1 MQKKNPNSPAL
12 PALYAMVLPGLEAIA
27 ADEIASE
34 LRAEIKKKLN
44 GSVVFRV
51 NEISD
56 RLLDLRTTE
65 DIFLLAWGTD
75 QLTYRAQDLE
85 SMRRWTARDVD
96 WESLLR
102 FHHAIR
108 PKPKGKPTFR
118 LVTQMHGQHGY
129 RRIDAGNALAKGLV
143 GKLPASWK
151 HADENAA
158 VEVWLTIQGRRAL
171 CGLRLSDRTMRH
183 RKYKLEHIPASL
195 RPTLAAAMVHLARPQ
210 PEQLVLDPACGAGT
224 ILAELWETWRASPW
238 PQTIRKSMVV
248 GGDIEFRALRSARSN
263 LARYGNTS
271 LLRWDATRLPIADG
285 TVDCIISNP
294 PFGIQL
300 KRPEGIRVF
309 YRRLVAELDRVLH
322 PRGRAILLVG
332 DFPALKESVGKA
344 GWKLDRQYSI
354 RILGQSSTL
363 ALWQK
368 NKNAPS

>member
-1 MQKKNPNSPAL
+1 MKKSHAKSPAL
-12 PALYAMVLPGLEAIA
+12 PALYAMVVPGLEAIA

-34 LRAEIKKKLN
+34 LAAEIKKKFS
-44 GSVVFRV
+44 GGVVFRV
-51 NEISD
+51 DEISD

-65 DIFLLAWGTD
+65 DIFLLVWGTD

-85 SMRRWTARDVD
+85 NIRRWTSRDVD

-129 RRIDAGNALAKGLV
+129 RRIDAGNALAKGLA

-151 HADENAA
+151 HVDENAA
-158 VEVWLTIQGRRAL
+158 VEVWLTIQGQRAL

-195 RPTLAAAMVHLARPQ
+195 RPTVAAAMVRLANPQ
-210 PEQLVLDPACGAGT
+210 PGQLVLDPTCGAGT
-224 ILAELWETWRASPW
+224 ILAELRETWRSSPSSRSNR
-238 PQTIRKSMVV
+238 QLMLM
-248 GGDIEFRALRSARSN
+248 GGDIDLRALRSARSN
-263 LARYGNTS
+263 LARRGDTS
-271 LLRWDATRLPIADG
+271 LLRWDATRLPLADG
-285 TVDCIISNP
+285 TVDCLISNP

-309 YRRLVAELDRVLH
+309 YRHLMAELDRVLH
-322 PRGRAILLVG
+322 ARGRAILLVS
-332 DFPALKESVGKA
+332 DFAALKESAAEVS
-344 GWKLDRQYSI
+344 WKLSRQYSI
-354 RILGQSSTL
+354 RMLGQSSTL
-363 ALWQK
+363 TLWQK
-368 NKNAPS
+368 GKNASS